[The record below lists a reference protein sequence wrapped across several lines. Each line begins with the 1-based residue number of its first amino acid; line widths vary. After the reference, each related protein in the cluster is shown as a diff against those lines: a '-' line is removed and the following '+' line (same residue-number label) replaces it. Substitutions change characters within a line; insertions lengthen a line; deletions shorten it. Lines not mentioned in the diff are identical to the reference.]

1 MTLCDIDQLLPALN
15 AFAGAALGA
24 SFYVLL
30 KTQPYLLNRSYDPKY
45 NASYIS
51 RFITGVIGGVIL
63 SVALGPWVADKMN
76 SVPGGTITPGVLAIL
91 GGYAAEAV
99 EQILQRLV
107 DILLAAVRGDG
118 SAQAQAKAAS
128 AQADKNAKVETLVS
142 DLEGG
147 AATPAEVKAAAQKIR
162 AALRRT

>member
-1 MTLCDIDQLLPALN
+1 MKTILDHLLPAVN
-15 AFAGAALGA
+15 AFAGAGLGA

-30 KTQPYLLNRSYDPKY
+30 KTQPYLINRSYDPRY

-63 SVALGPWVADKMN
+63 ASAIGPTLADRLG
-76 SVPGGTITPGVLAIL
+76 SGPGTTLTPGILAIL

-107 DILLAAVRGDG
+107 DVLLAIVRGDG
-118 SAQAQAKAAS
+118 SIQVRAKLADAQAERTAA
-128 AQADKNAKVETLVS
+128 VEALIPE
-142 DLEGG
+142 LEGTQG
-147 AATPAEVKAAAQKIR
+147 DPAKLKETIKKISTT
-162 AALRRT
+162 LRRI

>member
-1 MTLCDIDQLLPALN
+1 MKALLDHFLPAIN
-15 AFAGAALGA
+15 AFAGAGLGA

-30 KTQPYLLNRSYDPKY
+30 KTQPYLINRSYDPRY

-63 SVALGPWVADKMN
+63 ASAIGPALADRLGSGPGA
-76 SVPGGTITPGVLAIL
+76 TLTPGVLAIL

-107 DILLAAVRGDG
+107 DILLTIVRGDG
-118 SAQAQAKAAS
+118 SGQMQAKLAAS
-128 AQADKNAKVETLVS
+128 QADKNTAVEALIPELEDAQS
-142 DLEGG
+142 DPGKLRE
-147 AATPAEVKAAAQKIR
+147 TIQKMR
-162 AALRRT
+162 VALRKN